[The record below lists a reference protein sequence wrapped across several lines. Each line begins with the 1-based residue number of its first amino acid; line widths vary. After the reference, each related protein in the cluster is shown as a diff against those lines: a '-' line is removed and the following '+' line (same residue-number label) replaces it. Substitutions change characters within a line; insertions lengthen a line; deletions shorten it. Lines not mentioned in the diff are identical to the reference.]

1 MAERLS
7 KMDRLK
13 RDIIE
18 LEAEEDCGKILA
30 WLEAVVAVRE
40 EDKARAARKTQLREG
55 DIPL

>member
-7 KMDRLK
+7 KIDRLK

-18 LEAEEDCGKILA
+18 LDVEDCGKILA

-40 EDKARAARKTQLREG
+40 EDKARLARKTQLREG